1 MADSESTQKSTKAPA
16 AKRSEKLTADEATP
30 EDAPP
35 SVEVPVSQLIEQG
48 QDFVGY
54 PSYTVAGALSTHDR
68 EEMMDP
74 TDAKTAVETWLE
86 QPVEVDD
93 ADDESPD
100 GEEG

>member
-1 MADSESTQKSTKAPA
+1 MADSESTQKSSKTA
-16 AKRSEKLTADEATP
+16 AKKSVALSEDEATT
-30 EDAPP
+30 EDAQA
-35 SVEVPVSQLIEQG
+35 VQVPVSQLIEQG

-74 TDAKTAVETWLE
+74 AAAKGLVEAWLE
-86 QPVEVDD
+86 QPVEVEG